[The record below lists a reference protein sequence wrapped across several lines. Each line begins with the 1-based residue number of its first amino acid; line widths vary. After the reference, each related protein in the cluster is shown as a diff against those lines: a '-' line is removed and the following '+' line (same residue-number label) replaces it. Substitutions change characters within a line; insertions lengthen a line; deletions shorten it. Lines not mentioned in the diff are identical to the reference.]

1 MLTSKE
7 RAELRAKTHDL
18 DLIITVGKGGIT
30 DNLIRETDLA
40 LTARELIKCQV
51 LETALMSAR
60 EASDAL
66 CQATGAEGVQTVGN
80 KFVLYRKSE
89 KKAAEA
95 APKRRKS
102 IRSGAACSSGAE
114 RHRSCG
120 RSGMPTLNRQ
130 PLKRRLSGKKRS
142 SAGNS
147 SDGAV

>member
-66 CQATGAEGVQTVGN
+66 CQATGAEGVQTV
-80 KFVLYRKSE
+80 
-89 KKAAEA
+89 
-95 APKRRKS
+95 
-102 IRSGAACSSGAE
+102 
-114 RHRSCG
+114 
-120 RSGMPTLNRQ
+120 
-130 PLKRRLSGKKRS
+130 
-142 SAGNS
+142 
-147 SDGAV
+147 

>member
-95 APKRRKS
+95 APKKKKINPVRHGVQQRRRKAQEL
-102 IRSGAACSSGAE
+102 RQKRDAYFKQAAIEAAIE
-114 RHRSCG
+114 REKEK
-120 RSGMPTLNRQ
+120 Q
-130 PLKRRLSGKKRS
+130 RRKQQ
-142 SAGNS
+142 
-147 SDGAV
+147 

>member
-40 LTARELIKCQV
+40 LTARELVKCQV
-51 LETALMSAR
+51 LETAMMSAR

-66 CQATGAEGVQTVGN
+66 CQATGADGVQTVGN

-89 KKAAEA
+89 KKAVETAPKKKKINPVRRGVQQRRRKAQELRQKRDAYFKQAAIEA
-95 APKRRKS
+95 AIAREKEKQRRK
-102 IRSGAACSSGAE
+102 
-114 RHRSCG
+114 
-120 RSGMPTLNRQ
+120 Q
-130 PLKRRLSGKKRS
+130 Q
-142 SAGNS
+142 
-147 SDGAV
+147 

>member
-66 CQATGAEGVQTVGN
+66 CQATGAEGVQAVGN

-95 APKRRKS
+95 APKEKKINPVRRGVQQRRRKAQEL
-102 IRSGAACSSGAE
+102 RQKRDAYFKQAAIEAAIE
-114 RHRSCG
+114 REKEK
-120 RSGMPTLNRQ
+120 Q
-130 PLKRRLSGKKRS
+130 RRKQQ
-142 SAGNS
+142 
-147 SDGAV
+147 

>member
-60 EASDAL
+60 EASDAQ
-66 CQATGAEGVQTVGN
+66 CQATGADGVQTVGN

-89 KKAAEA
+89 KKAAEVT
-95 APKRRKS
+95 PKKKKINPVRRGVQQRRRKAQEL
-102 IRSGAACSSGAE
+102 RQKRDAYFKQAAIEAAIE
-114 RHRSCG
+114 REKEK
-120 RSGMPTLNRQ
+120 Q
-130 PLKRRLSGKKRS
+130 RRK
-142 SAGNS
+142 
-147 SDGAV
+147 

>member
-1 MLTSKE
+1 
-7 RAELRAKTHDL
+7 
-18 DLIITVGKGGIT
+18 
-30 DNLIRETDLA
+30 
-40 LTARELIKCQV
+40 
-51 LETALMSAR
+51 MSAR

-95 APKRRKS
+95 APKKKKINPVRRGVQQRRRKAQEL
-102 IRSGAACSSGAE
+102 RQK
-114 RHRSCG
+114 R
-120 RSGMPTLNRQ
+120 MPTLNRQ

>member
-95 APKRRKS
+95 HPKKKKINPVRRGVQQRRRKAQEL
-102 IRSGAACSSGAE
+102 RQK
-114 RHRSCG
+114 R
-120 RSGMPTLNRQ
+120 MPTLNQAAIEAAIEREKEKQ
-130 PLKRRLSGKKRS
+130 RRKQQ
-142 SAGNS
+142 
-147 SDGAV
+147 

>member
-60 EASDAL
+60 AA
-66 CQATGAEGVQTVGN
+66 VWV
-80 KFVLYRKSE
+80 SE
-89 KKAAEA
+89 KQQASAMMTSPGRERG
-95 APKRRKS
+95 KRYNTV
-102 IRSGAACSSGAE
+102 
-114 RHRSCG
+114 HRSRKEDC
-120 RSGMPTLNRQ
+120 RHPQ
-130 PLKRRLSGKKRS
+130 HKRKK
-142 SAGNS
+142 
-147 SDGAV
+147 SD

>member
-95 APKRRKS
+95 APKKKKIIRPARRAAAAQKGT
-102 IRSGAACSSGAE
+102 GAAAE
-114 RHRSCG
+114 
-120 RSGMPTLNRQ
+120 
-130 PLKRRLSGKKRS
+130 
-142 SAGNS
+142 AGCLL
-147 SDGAV
+147 

>member
-66 CQATGAEGVQTVGN
+66 CQATGADGVQTVGN

-95 APKRRKS
+95 TPKKKKINPVRRGVQQRRRKAQEL
-102 IRSGAACSSGAE
+102 RQKRDAYFKQAAIEAAIE
-114 RHRSCG
+114 REKEK
-120 RSGMPTLNRQ
+120 Q
-130 PLKRRLSGKKRS
+130 RRKQQ
-142 SAGNS
+142 
-147 SDGAV
+147 

>member
-40 LTARELIKCQV
+40 LTARELVKCQV
-51 LETALMSAR
+51 LETAMMSAR

-66 CQATGAEGVQTVGN
+66 CQATGADGVQTVGN

-89 KKAAEA
+89 KKAVEA
-95 APKRRKS
+95 APQKKKINPVRRGVQQRRRKAQEL
-102 IRSGAACSSGAE
+102 RQKRDAYFKQAAIEAAIARE
-114 RHRSCG
+114 KEK
-120 RSGMPTLNRQ
+120 Q
-130 PLKRRLSGKKRS
+130 RRKQQ
-142 SAGNS
+142 
-147 SDGAV
+147 

>member
-102 IRSGAACSSGAE
+102 IRSGAACSSAQKGTE
-114 RHRSCG
+114 LRQKR
-120 RSGMPTLNRQ
+120 MPTLNRQ

>member
-89 KKAAEA
+89 KKVAEA
-95 APKRRKS
+95 APKKKKINPVRRGVQQRRRKAQEL
-102 IRSGAACSSGAE
+102 RQKRDAYFKQAAIEAAIE
-114 RHRSCG
+114 REKEK
-120 RSGMPTLNRQ
+120 Q
-130 PLKRRLSGKKRS
+130 RRKQQ
-142 SAGNS
+142 
-147 SDGAV
+147 